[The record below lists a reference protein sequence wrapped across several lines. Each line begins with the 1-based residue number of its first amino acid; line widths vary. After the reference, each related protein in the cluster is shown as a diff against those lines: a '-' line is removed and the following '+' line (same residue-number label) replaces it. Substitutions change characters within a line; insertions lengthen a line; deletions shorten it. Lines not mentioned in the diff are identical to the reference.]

1 MKLINSIQIV
11 ALTILTSSLSFAQTG
26 PTATTTTKTVTTPI
40 GDITTTQKTTTNA
53 KTGNTMILQK
63 QSITIADGTVTKIS
77 SSKSIIENNGTGST
91 IAQGV
96 LTPGTTGTGTT
107 TIGAT
112 GATAKKN

>member
-26 PTATTTTKTVTTPI
+26 PTATTTTN
-40 GDITTTQKTTTNA
+40 TTTLPTGATKTLTTTTTTNA
-53 KTGNTMILQK
+53 KTGNTMAVVK
-63 QSITIADGTVTKIS
+63 ESITNADGTVLSKS

-91 IAQGV
+91 IARSQKDQG
-96 LTPGTTGTGTT
+96 GTATT

-112 GATAKKN
+112 GATAKK